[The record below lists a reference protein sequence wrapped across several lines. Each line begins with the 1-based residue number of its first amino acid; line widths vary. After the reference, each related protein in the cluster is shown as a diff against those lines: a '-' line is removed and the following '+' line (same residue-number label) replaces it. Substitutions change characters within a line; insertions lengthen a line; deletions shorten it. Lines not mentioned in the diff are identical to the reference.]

1 MVVSWTLSMQRAP
14 TRVVIE
20 GGGAQAR
27 ANLNGGELDKEPFLR
42 DKRGQTTMTLQRRKT
57 KDAAQ
62 PPDRPKWR
70 RAGARGCQ
78 KCRIRKGLETH
89 PRTNLNGGDLVR
101 STFPI
106 ITFPFTLAFMAT
118 LVLALILA
126 FVAPFQGRIFTFL
139 GCNGEKRSIL
149 SWGGGNTFG
158 AFGWALACAQIALKR
173 RLAFASIYC
182 KRRNSRGGRVNCRR
196 WWFR

>member
-20 GGGAQAR
+20 GGGLQAR

-42 DKRGQTTMTLQRRKT
+42 DKRGQTTMTWMQKRKT
-57 KDAAQ
+57 KDNAQ

-70 RAGARGCQ
+70 RAGARACQ
-78 KCRIRKGLETH
+78 KCRIRRRLKTH

-101 STFPI
+101 STFLV
-106 ITFPFTLAFMAT
+106 ITFPFNLAFMAT

-126 FVAPFQGRIFTFL
+126 FVAPL
-139 GCNGEKRSIL
+139 
-149 SWGGGNTFG
+149 WGPHLYLFG
-158 AFGWALACAQIALKR
+158 VQW
-173 RLAFASIYC
+173 
-182 KRRNSRGGRVNCRR
+182 
-196 WWFR
+196 